1 MTNFSLPK
9 WILPVVLASLTL
21 GLVSC
26 AGGPTYA
33 EVKGKLSPIAKN
45 QGRVF
50 VYRPSG
56 MGFAIKPKV
65 KIDNKEVGQS
75 VGQGFFYTDQAPG
88 THEISLA
95 TEWKHK
101 NTLNVQAGKPSFV
114 HCKVVPGV
122 LVGHI
127 IPNQV
132 DQAEAEPELNECKL
146 TEE

>member
-1 MTNFSLPK
+1 MR
-9 WILPVVLASLTL
+9 PVLLALATL

-33 EVKGKLSPIAKN
+33 EVKGTLPPIAKN

-50 VYRPSG
+50 VYRPSSL
-56 MGFAIKPKV
+56 GFGVKPMV
-65 KIDNKEVGQS
+65 KIDGKEVGQS
-75 VGQGFFYTDQAPG
+75 EGRGFFYTDQAPG

-101 NTLNVQAGKPSFV
+101 NTLQVQAGKPSFV

-132 DQAEAEPELNECKL
+132 DQAEAEAELSECKL
-146 TEE
+146 TEK

>member
-1 MTNFSLPK
+1 MITFSLPK
-9 WILPVVLASLTL
+9 WILPVVLAASTL

-26 AGGPTYA
+26 AGGKTYA
-33 EVKGKLSPIAKN
+33 ELKGTLPPIPKN

-50 VYRPSG
+50 VYRPSSL
-56 MGFAIKPKV
+56 GFGIKPMV

-75 VGQGFFYTDQAPG
+75 VGQGFFYSDQAPG
-88 THEISLA
+88 SHEISLA

-101 NTLNVQAGKPSFV
+101 NTLQVQAGKPSFV

-132 DQAEAEPELNECKL
+132 DQAEAEPALNECKL
-146 TEE
+146 AE